1 MNLRE
6 LVEID
11 SFQNNTIA
19 ARSENLRTAVVYGLV
34 TNDDVK
40 KQFTH
45 DFRISFTYDSESY
58 EIGSAKHGMG
68 GATYQKDK
76 NYRLSSPGNQG
87 EITVEVRVDESWYV
101 VFRRSYSPTAV
112 DIRFRVTLDGNN
124 LKIDTGSVNE
134 TTLRNICN
142 IELP

>member
-1 MNLRE
+1 
-6 LVEID
+6 
-11 SFQNNTIA
+11 
-19 ARSENLRTAVVYGLV
+19 
-34 TNDDVK
+34 
-40 KQFTH
+40 
-45 DFRISFTYDSESY
+45 
-58 EIGSAKHGMG
+58 MG